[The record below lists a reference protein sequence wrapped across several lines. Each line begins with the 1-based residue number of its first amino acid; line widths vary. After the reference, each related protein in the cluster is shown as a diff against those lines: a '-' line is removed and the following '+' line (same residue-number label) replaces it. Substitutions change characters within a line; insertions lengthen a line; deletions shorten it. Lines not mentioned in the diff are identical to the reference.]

1 MQQSPFKKRLWKA
14 GRLFVLV
21 FVLLFVFRL
30 IYGFVSNDTRFGQD
44 LSYDFFNSVTDL
56 RKNYA
61 SEKIQV
67 NVAAQASMASSQKYE
82 KTATVRTKS
91 SDFEK
96 DVIKTKAITDGF
108 AGVIQYEHNSGNKGN
123 RQVQLLIGIIPEKFD
138 SFYVEIQK
146 IGKVSSTD
154 ITKIDKTN
162 EYRQLNARKASMEKN
177 LASLN
182 ELKSKGGA
190 INDYISL
197 HDKILE
203 LELQMQQLGV
213 ELGNFNTENE
223 FCTVK
228 FSLYEGATERKVS
241 VMTRVKVALQWT
253 IKYYAMLVF
262 GAAAALTAAFI
273 LLLILDKLNVIR
285 SIVNK
290 VDE

>member
-1 MQQSPFKKRLWKA
+1 VAADSSFSLDQS
-14 GRLFVLV
+14 G
-21 FVLLFVFRL
+21 
-30 IYGFVSNDTRFGQD
+30 
-44 LSYDFFNSVTDL
+44 DFFSTVTDI

-67 NVAAQASMASSQKYE
+67 SAQASMPSSQKYE
-82 KTATVRTKS
+82 KTATVRAKTS
-91 SDFEK
+91 QFEK
-96 DVIKTKAITDGF
+96 DVEKTKAVTEGF

-138 SFYVEIQK
+138 SFYNKIQE
-146 IGKVSSTD
+146 IGKVTSTD

-182 ELKSKGGA
+182 ELKSKGGQ

-228 FSLYEGATERKVS
+228 FSLYEGATEKSVS
-241 VMTRVKVALQWT
+241 MMTRVKVALQWA
-253 IKYYAMLVF
+253 IKYYSILVLGF
-262 GAAAALTAAFI
+262 AATLVAAFI
-273 LLLILDKLNVIR
+273 LLLIIDKLHIIR
-285 SIVNK
+285 NIMNK
-290 VDE
+290 IND